1 MYIFVHIL
9 LHFWITK
16 TFIINLKYNLI
27 YFVTKHSIVL
37 YFCYSDCSWVL
48 LPWTWEKYRFSLEW
62 NRITN
67 LFVIPSSLSAQFLRV
82 NYAINTFICLYIYL
96 SERVVISRCNEFVYP
111 FICLLICTNWSNSIY
126 SCLILYNSSSLPIQF
141 LSLMKYFLHSHH
153 LTKLT
158 METN

>member
-1 MYIFVHIL
+1 MYIFVL

-37 YFCYSDCSWVL
+37 YFCYSDYSWVL

-82 NYAINTFICLYIYL
+82 NYAINTFICLYIYQKEWL
-96 SERVVISRCNEFVYP
+96 FLDVMNL
-111 FICLLICTNWSNSIY
+111 FICLFV
-126 SCLILYNSSSLPIQF
+126 SSSVQIGAIAYIAVSFYIILQVYQSSFYRSWNIFCIHIIWP
-141 LSLMKYFLHSHH
+141 S
-153 LTKLT
+153 
-158 METN
+158 